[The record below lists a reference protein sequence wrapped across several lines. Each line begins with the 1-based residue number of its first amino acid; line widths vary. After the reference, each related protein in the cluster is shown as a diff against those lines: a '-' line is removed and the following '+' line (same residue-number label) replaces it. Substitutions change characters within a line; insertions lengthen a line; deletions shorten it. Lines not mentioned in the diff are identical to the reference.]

1 MCRLKIY
8 SAMRNQFNLMPVV
21 IGSTTGLQ
29 VKSA

>member
-1 MCRLKIY
+1 
-8 SAMRNQFNLMPVV
+8 MRNQFNLMPVV